1 MKAMEKSIVVS
12 DWAGHKLNTAAEKV
26 SLRLLSNPCACFPTV
41 LLRLTVQS
49 GLCVQIGSEAF
60 FPVTDDFPNEMNKAA
75 RILRSFTGAFLLSF
89 YLRYMYDC

>member
-26 SLRLLSNPCACFPTV
+26 SLRLLSNLCACSPT
-41 LLRLTVQS
+41 LPPEADSPSRP
-49 GLCVQIGSEAF
+49 CVQIGSEAF

-75 RILRSFTGAFLLSF
+75 RILRSFTGAFLL
-89 YLRYMYDC
+89 